1 MMMRKYFIT
10 GLVFLLPLAMTLA
23 IVMFIVNFLTT
34 PFVDIVKNILEYF
47 DLLDK
52 GFLFLSAQQV
62 QVVVSKMIIL
72 VLIFFVTAALGALGR
87 WFFFHYMLNLWDYVL
102 HRIPLVSSIYKACQE
117 VIKTLFESK
126 TNSFKQVVMVPF
138 PSKDTYSMGLLTGE
152 NLPWLHGKTETN
164 IVSVFVP
171 TTPNPTSGFMM
182 MFEQKDI
189 IYVDMKVEDALKY
202 IISCGVVMSPLKSG
216 NLEDIAKN
224 KENPK

>member
-1 MMMRKYFIT
+1 MRKYFVT
-10 GLVFLLPLAMTLA
+10 GLVFLLPLALTVA
-23 IVMFIVNFLTT
+23 IVMFIVNLLTT
-34 PFVDIVKNILEYF
+34 PFVGIVQGVLDYF

-52 GFLFLSAQQV
+52 GFLFLSAEQIQIG
-62 QVVVSKMIIL
+62 VSKLIIL

-102 HRIPLVSSIYKACQE
+102 HRIPLVSSIYKACQD

-138 PSKDTYSMGLLTGE
+138 PSKETYSMGLLTGE
-152 NLPWLHGKTETN
+152 QLPWLSSKTEAN
-164 IVSVFVP
+164 VVSVFVP

-182 MFEQKDI
+182 MFDQKDV

-202 IISCGVVMSPLKSG
+202 IISCGVVMSPIKSSQT
-216 NLEDIAKN
+216 EPHTKN
-224 KENPK
+224 PENIG